1 MSKNTNR
8 PAPGA
13 LLRETPIVAVLRA
26 KHASEY
32 APVIDALVAGGVTSI
47 ELTLSTAGVFEE
59 LPSLRARYGTAADVG
74 VGTVTTVE
82 EAEAAIA
89 GGAGFIVTPITDPA
103 IVVAAVAAGIP
114 VYPGGMTPTELFAGW
129 KAGATAVKV
138 FPASQV
144 GPGFLKDLRGPFPDI
159 QGIPSGGVGVTEA
172 VEWIRAGALAVSV
185 GGPLLG
191 DAFKG
196 GNLDELTAR
205 AKALVAAVAAARDEE
220 KA

>member
-1 MSKNTNR
+1 MSTGINR

-32 APVIDALVAGGVTSI
+32 APVIDALVAGGITSI

-59 LPSLRARYGTAADVG
+59 LPGLRARYGTAADIG
-74 VGTVTTVE
+74 VGTITTVE

-89 GGAGFIVTPITDPA
+89 GGAGFIVTPITDTR
-103 IVVAAVAAGIP
+103 VVAAAVAAGIP

-129 KAGATAVKV
+129 KAGATAVKI

-159 QGIPSGGVGVTEA
+159 QAVPSGGVGVAEA

-191 DAFKG
+191 DAFNG

-205 AKALVAAVAAARDEE
+205 AKALVAAVAAARNEE
-220 KA
+220 RA

>member
-1 MSKNTNR
+1 MSNQINR

-32 APVIDALVAGGVTSI
+32 APVIDALVAGGITSI

-59 LPSLRARYGTAADVG
+59 LPTLRARYGTAADVG
-74 VGTVTTVE
+74 VGTITTVE
-82 EAEAAIA
+82 EAEAAIE
-89 GGAGFIVTPITDPA
+89 GGAGFIVTPITDTG
-103 IVVAAVAAGIP
+103 IVAAAVAAGIP
-114 VYPGGMTPTELFAGW
+114 VYPGGLTPTELFAGW
-129 KAGATAVKV
+129 RAGATAVKIV
-138 FPASQV
+138 PASQV

-159 QGIPSGGVGVTEA
+159 QGIPSGGVGVAEA

-196 GNLDELTAR
+196 GDLEALTMR
-205 AKALVAAVAAARDEE
+205 AKALVNAVAEARDGV

>member
-1 MSKNTNR
+1 MSNQINR

-32 APVIDALVAGGVTSI
+32 APVIDALVAGGITSI

-59 LPSLRARYGTAADVG
+59 LPTLRARYGTAADVG
-74 VGTVTTVE
+74 VGTITTME
-82 EAEAAIA
+82 EAEAAIE
-89 GGAGFIVTPITDPA
+89 GGAGFIVTPITDTG
-103 IVVAAVAAGIP
+103 IVAAAVAAGIP
-114 VYPGGMTPTELFAGW
+114 VYPGGLTPTELFAGW
-129 KAGATAVKV
+129 RAGATAVKIV
-138 FPASQV
+138 PASQV

-159 QGIPSGGVGVTEA
+159 QGIPSGGVGVAEA

-196 GNLDELTAR
+196 GDLEALTMR
-205 AKALVAAVAAARDEE
+205 AKALVNAVAEARDGV

>member
-1 MSKNTNR
+1 MSTDINR

-32 APVIDALVAGGVTSI
+32 APVIDALVAGGITSI
-47 ELTLSTAGVFEE
+47 ELTLSTGGVFEE
-59 LPSLRARYGTAADVG
+59 LPALRARYGTAADVG
-74 VGTVTTVE
+74 VGTITTGQ

-89 GGAGFIVTPITDPA
+89 GGAGFIVTPITDTR
-103 IVVAAVAAGIP
+103 IVAAAVAAGVP

-129 KAGATAVKV
+129 KAGATAVKI

-159 QGIPSGGVGVTEA
+159 QAVPSGGVGVAEA
-172 VEWIRAGALAVSV
+172 IEWIRAGALAVSV

-196 GNLDELTAR
+196 GDLDELTAR
-205 AKALVAAVAAARDEE
+205 AKALAAAVAAARDEE

>member
-59 LPSLRARYGTAADVG
+59 LPVLRGRYGANADIG
-74 VGTVTTVE
+74 VGTITTVE
-82 EAEAAIA
+82 DAEAAIA
-89 GGAGFIVTPITDPA
+89 GGAGFIVTPITDPQ
-103 IVVAAVAAGIP
+103 IVATAVAAGIP

-129 KAGATAVKV
+129 KAGATAVKI

-159 QGIPSGGVGVTEA
+159 QAVPSGGVDVAEA

-196 GNLDELTAR
+196 GDLAELTVR
-205 AKALVAAVAAARDEE
+205 AKALVNAVAEAKDGV
-220 KA
+220 KV